1 MAITYNNLYM
11 ELRQSFRLAGI
22 EAAALEARELVCHGT
37 HKTAEQFWA
46 CLNYYVPAPAEEE
59 VRDLARRRLEGEPA
73 AYLLGEWSFC
83 GLDLDVDNTVLIPRS
98 DTEVVA
104 ELAASRAREAGDRAR
119 VLDLCAGTGCIGLA
133 VAAFAKNC
141 RVVLGDRSPDAVR
154 VCDQNIRRCGLRSSV
169 TCFPVDALEEPPRQL
184 WDFDI
189 IVSNPPYIPTGD
201 IAGLDRSVRDY
212 EPHLA
217 LDGGADGLDFY
228 RAIAQKWKSAL
239 RENGWL
245 IFEVGIGQAGAVEDI
260 LAAQGFVNVT
270 SYPDTREIL
279 RVVEGQWRPGSETEK
294 RI

>member
-37 HKTAEQFWA
+37 HKTTEQFWA
-46 CLNYYVPAPAEEE
+46 CLNYYVPAPSEAE
-59 VRDLARRRLEGEPA
+59 VRELARRRLEGEPA

-83 GLDLDVDNTVLIPRS
+83 GLDLDVDNTVLIPRT
-98 DTEVVA
+98 DTEAVA
-104 ELAASRAREAGDRAR
+104 ELAVSRAREAGDRAR
-119 VLDLCAGTGCIGLA
+119 VLDLCAGSGCIGLA
-133 VAAFAKNC
+133 VASYAKNC
-141 RVVLGDRSPDAVR
+141 RVVLGDCSPDAVR
-154 VCDQNIRRCGLRSSV
+154 VCNQNIRRCGLRSSV

-189 IVSNPPYIPTGD
+189 IVSNPPYIPSGD
-201 IAGLDRSVRDY
+201 IDGLDRSVRDY

-228 RAIAQKWKSAL
+228 RAIARNWRSAL

-245 IFEVGIGQAGAVEDI
+245 IFEVGIGQAGDVEDI
-260 LAAQGFVNVT
+260 LTGQGFVNVT

-279 RVVEGQWRPGSETEK
+279 RVVEGQWRPGTETEPEK
-294 RI
+294 